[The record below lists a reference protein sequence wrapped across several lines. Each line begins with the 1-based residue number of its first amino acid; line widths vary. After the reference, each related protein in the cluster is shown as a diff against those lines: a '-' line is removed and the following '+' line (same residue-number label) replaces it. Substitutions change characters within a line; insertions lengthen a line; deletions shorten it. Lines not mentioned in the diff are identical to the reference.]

1 MSANNNQYPVN
12 MSNVNIPQNSINQ
25 MNQINPM
32 NLLFLNS
39 GISNIN
45 LQNNIQMNQSYY
57 LNKLTTS
64 MENCDLMSFQ
74 AIITE
79 LLGHQSQIYLN
90 PIKNNLLNK
99 AILLYL
105 SLYNQGN
112 SQYAL
117 KQMITLLLMKLKAN
131 PNIRLRYNS
140 GPSNYNININNIYY
154 NNSAIFP
161 IVEKNDIELVKVFL
175 DNNLDIQVKDSL
187 GRNSLFYLMI
197 SPNNKDNL
205 IDRRPLCSLL
215 LSRQIKIN
223 YLDNNGISPIMEAIN
238 KGYIQLMSMFIKYN
252 GDVNLI
258 NPNDG
263 NTALH
268 YAILKE
274 NQDALFILLGKGNCD
289 LRTCSTIW
297 L

>member
-1 MSANNNQYPVN
+1 MSANNDQYPVN

-79 LLGHQSQIYLN
+79 LLEHQSQIYLN

-131 PNIRLRYNS
+131 PNIRLRYSN
-140 GPSNYNININNIYY
+140 GTNNYNLNINNMYF

-161 IVEKNDIELVKVFL
+161 IVEKNDIK
-175 DNNLDIQVKDSL
+175 
-187 GRNSLFYLMI
+187 
-197 SPNNKDNL
+197 
-205 IDRRPLCSLL
+205 
-215 LSRQIKIN
+215 
-223 YLDNNGISPIMEAIN
+223 
-238 KGYIQLMSMFIKYN
+238 
-252 GDVNLI
+252 
-258 NPNDG
+258 
-263 NTALH
+263 
-268 YAILKE
+268 
-274 NQDALFILLGKGNCD
+274 
-289 LRTCSTIW
+289 
-297 L
+297 